1 MIKKLIPAKNKIAFT
16 IFVSNLL
23 VGCATSNHV
32 DVHLNNQQQL
42 QHFVADVDI
51 ASQLSGAS
59 ELNWWQQFDS
69 PQLNLLVQDAL
80 TNNYDLTT
88 SHLTLQSAL
97 ARLGAE
103 KATLLPQ
110 GEIAISSE
118 RLSSNHTISSSSAAN
133 IGVNWHL
140 DLFGRISAL
149 IDAANAS
156 AMSQA
161 EQLRLLQIEVVS
173 SVVSGY
179 ISYQGNLQKHH
190 IISQQIDALLQSIDV
205 LQASV
210 DEGVISELDLNRTKA
225 QLNQQ
230 KALIPEIEYL
240 LQRDNSALAYI
251 TGSTLSELKLMDQRE
266 LINFDLHVHLTKPSE
281 AIALRPD
288 ISKALYQFSQQT
300 ALSTAT
306 SKALLPN
313 ISLSAFAG
321 ILSPSSAT
329 LSNTVQQ
336 WQVLPQIEWSL
347 LSYPALL
354 AQRNA
359 QQYLSEAAYN
369 EYKKTVLNAINESEL
384 TLHKLVKEN
393 SKQQF
398 ANKRYHYANKAYLQA
413 QAMFQEGQI
422 PYLALL
428 DARQD
433 LLSAEESAVDSAIS
447 TLLTKVN
454 AYHTFNGRW
463 SYALTSI

>member
-1 MIKKLIPAKNKIAFT
+1 MIKSFLPANNQVALTLLLSSVIA
-16 IFVSNLL
+16 
-23 VGCATSNHV
+23 GCTTSNNV
-32 DVHLNNQQQL
+32 DVHLENQQQL
-42 QHFVADVDI
+42 QHFVTEIDI
-51 ASQLSGAS
+51 ASQLTGTS
-59 ELNWWQQFDS
+59 EINWWRQLKS
-69 PQLNLLVQDAL
+69 PQLNLLVQEAL

-88 SHLTLQSAL
+88 SHLTLQSTL

-103 KATLLPQ
+103 KATFLPQ
-110 GEIAISSE
+110 GEITINSE
-118 RLSSNHTISSSSAAN
+118 RTSINNTITPNSTATL
-133 IGVNWHL
+133 GVNWHL

-149 IDAANAS
+149 VDAANAS
-156 AMSQA
+156 ALSQA

-190 IISQQIDALLQSIDV
+190 IISQQIDALQQSIEV

-210 DEGVISELDLNRTKA
+210 DEGVTSELDLNRTKA

-230 KALIPEIEYL
+230 QALIPEIEYL

-251 TGSTLSELKLMDQRE
+251 TGKTLSDLTLIDQRKV
-266 LINFDLHVHLTKPSE
+266 IGYDLQVHLAQPSE

-288 ISKALYQFSQQT
+288 ISKALYQFSHEA
-300 ALSTAT
+300 ALSTAA
-306 SKALLPN
+306 SKALLPD

-321 ILSPSSAT
+321 ILSTTSAT
-329 LSNTVQQ
+329 LSNTDQQ
-336 WQVLPQIEWSL
+336 WQVSPQIEWSL

-359 QQYLSEAAYN
+359 QQYLSKAAYN
-369 EYKKTVLNAINESEL
+369 EYQKTVLNAINESEL
-384 TLHKLVKEN
+384 SLHKLVKESN
-393 SKQQF
+393 KQQF
-398 ANKRYHYANKAYLQA
+398 ANNRYHYANKAYLQA

-422 PYLALL
+422 PYLSLL

-433 LLSAEESAVDSAIS
+433 LLAAEENAVDSAIS

-463 SYALTSI
+463 SYALSSI